1 MCVPLRGCDK
11 YQADIF
17 RRVSLI
23 NTLLII
29 GAMVLIPWLILKL
42 LKLESWIP
50 LPMFQILT
58 GLIVGPSAVGAL
70 YPELFA
76 GIFTQPVRASLDTIQ
91 TLAIVI
97 FAFIA
102 GLELKPREV
111 VAHEG
116 NTIWVKALQ
125 VVLVPILLAAGSF
138 ALFFQDPVWHN
149 LDDNP
154 WKFIWAMGVATCITA
169 LPMLVIASKN
179 LGIYG
184 TDLYRRLLLLVT
196 FDDLILWL
204 TVALIVALGQTMLLS
219 TLFLTATAVLYWLW
233 PKLLDRCG
241 STAWP
246 TLTVALV
253 LAMAA
258 FSHWAGLHYLL
269 GAFFAGMITPKK
281 AAEWNNGMAEQQMF
295 WLMPVFFIW
304 TGLKAQ
310 WSVEF
315 SSILAAALIMY
326 VIAVS
331 TKFVGVWLAYK
342 HEGINMVMF
351 KTAVLQNK
359 GLMEIFLATVMLK
372 AEIISSNMFA
382 AVVIM
387 SIISTVSAVPLAR
400 LFQNKIPKIT

>member
-1 MCVPLRGCDK
+1 
-11 YQADIF
+11 
-17 RRVSLI
+17 
-23 NTLLII
+23 
-29 GAMVLIPWLILKL
+29 MVLVPWLVLKL
-42 LKLESWIP
+42 FRLESWVP

-58 GLIVGPSAVGAL
+58 GLLLGPSALGVL
-70 YPELFA
+70 YPEIFA
-76 GIFTQPVRASLDTIQ
+76 GIFTAPVRASLDTIQ

-102 GLELKPREV
+102 GLELKPAEV
-111 VAHEG
+111 IAKEG
-116 NTIWVKALQ
+116 NTIWLKALQ
-125 VVLVPILLAAGSF
+125 VVLVPILMAAGMF

-149 LDDNP
+149 LDQNP
-154 WKFIWAMGVATCITA
+154 WKFIFAMGVATCITA
-169 LPMLVIASKN
+169 MPMLVIASKS

-184 TDLYRRLLLLVT
+184 TDLFRRLLLLVT
-196 FDDLILWL
+196 FDDLILWT
-204 TVALIVALGQTMLLS
+204 TVTLIVAFGQALLLS
-219 TLFLTATAVLYWLW
+219 TIFLATTAVLYCLW
-233 PKLLDRCG
+233 PRLMLSCG
-241 STAWP
+241 ESCWP
-246 TLTVALV
+246 SLTVSLV

-269 GAFFAGMITPKK
+269 GAFFAGMITPKRT
-281 AAEWNNGMAEQQMF
+281 AAWNEGMAQQQMF

-310 WSVEF
+310 WSMEF

-326 VIAVS
+326 VIAVT
-331 TKFVGVWLAYK
+331 TKFTGVWLAYK

-359 GLMEIFLATVMLK
+359 GLMEIFLATVLLK
-372 AEIISSNMFA
+372 AEIISANMFA
-382 AVVIM
+382 AVVVM